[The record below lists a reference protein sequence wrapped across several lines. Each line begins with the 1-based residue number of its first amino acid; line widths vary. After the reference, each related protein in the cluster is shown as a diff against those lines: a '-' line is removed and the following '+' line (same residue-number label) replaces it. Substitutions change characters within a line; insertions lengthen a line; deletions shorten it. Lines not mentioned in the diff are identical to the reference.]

1 MDDTSTT
8 SRRSVA
14 SLRSLLSAATRPR
27 SLAKR
32 LIRDYARRAYQP
44 LAALLGT
51 YPSPLVIDREELQA
65 ICRREGTLSYYGT
78 SKVVELTV
86 PDRPD
91 GPAALIE
98 RRAGEHLVPTPFVG
112 ELPGVRLIGR
122 YPLAIYDRR
131 VVLEAIGREDVA
143 LLNVLYSITEGSPAW
158 TTSET
163 RSIDRAVLL
172 HNCWSGGYFHWMT
185 ENLTRLEGIEKYRK
199 RTGEEPTLII
209 GPNPSGF
216 QTESLRL
223 LGYDESD
230 WIEWDGTT
238 TTLSRLVV
246 PSVRRGTTRSSE
258 TGPIA
263 HEWLRDR
270 LRAAVADRVD
280 TDRFS
285 SRVYISRAD
294 ADRRR
299 VVDEPRVRAVLGE
312 YGFEPYRLAE
322 MSVAENVALFAGAEC
337 VVAPHGAG
345 LTNLL
350 FAEDA
355 SVVELARRNYSST
368 YSMLARSAGHEHRYL
383 ECEPQGVD
391 LVVDPAALESVVTD
405 TLGAK
410 SSGTGS

>member
-8 SRRSVA
+8 SRQSVA
-14 SLRSLLSAATRPR
+14 SLGSLLSVAARPR

-32 LIRDYARRAYQP
+32 LTRDYARRAYRP
-44 LAALLGT
+44 LAELLGT

-65 ICRREGTLSYYGT
+65 ICRREGALTYYGT
-78 SKVVELTV
+78 SKAVELTV
-86 PDRPD
+86 PDRSD

-112 ELPGVRLIGR
+112 ELPGVRLVGR
-122 YPLAIYDRR
+122 YPLPIYGRR

-143 LLNVLYSITEGSPAW
+143 LLNVLYSITEGGPVW
-158 TTSET
+158 TTSES

-172 HNCWSGGYFHWMT
+172 HSCWAGGYFHWVT
-185 ENLTRLEGIEKYRK
+185 ENLTRLEGLERYRE
-199 RTGEEPTLII
+199 RTGEKPTLII

-223 LGYDESD
+223 LGYEESD

-238 TTLSRLVV
+238 TTTSRLVV
-246 PSVRRGTTRSSE
+246 PSMRRGTTRSSE

-270 LRAAVADRVD
+270 LREAVAERFDS
-280 TDRFS
+280 DRFS

-299 VVDEPRVRAVLGE
+299 VVNEPQVREVLGE

-345 LTNLL
+345 LTNVL

-355 SVVELARRNYSST
+355 SVLELARSNYSST
-368 YSMLARSAGHEHRYL
+368 YSVLAQCAGHEHRYL
-383 ECEPQGVD
+383 ECEPRGVD
-391 LVVDPAALESVVTD
+391 LAVDPAALESALADV
-405 TLGAK
+405 LSAK
-410 SSGTGS
+410 PSETSS